1 MLEKLA
7 DLNKILTV
15 ADKVAII
22 SIVLCSLILIILTPH
37 LVASS
42 QGNKDVV
49 VTLENQEIYR
59 YSLLSNQQLKRFK
72 FSFEVEGESYQGVL
86 KMKNGRV
93 KLERLSQDISPLP
106 IHAEMGWISKPHQM
120 IVCLPVKLTVT
131 IESDAVQNNNIDVK
145 TF

>member
-1 MLEKLA
+1 MLKKLA
-7 DLNKILTV
+7 KLSNILTL
-15 ADKVAII
+15 ADKTAII

-37 LVASS
+37 LVAGS

-59 YSLLSNQQLKRFK
+59 YSLLNEQQLERVK
-72 FSFEVEGESYQGVL
+72 FNFEVKGESYQGVL
-86 KMKNGRV
+86 KMKNGKV

-131 IESDAVQNNNIDVK
+131 IESDTRQNNNIDVR

>member
-131 IESDAVQNNNIDVK
+131 IESDTRQNNNIDVR